1 MAKTCNLVLAGG
13 GVKGIALVG
22 AIEALEA
29 AGYRFQRVA
38 GTSAGAVVGGLV
50 AAGFRGEELRQ
61 IMHRIPYERFRD
73 EGLLSR
79 LGLPGKLAAL
89 YFQKG
94 IYQGD
99 YFCRWYEELLDTK
112 GVNTFGDI
120 QYREAFS
127 DQQPYPFVAIAANIS
142 RGRLVQFPRDV
153 REYQIKPHAQSI
165 PGAVRASI
173 SLPGFYRPV
182 KLGGDYLIDG
192 GLLMNFPYNCF
203 GGDDIP
209 TIGIKLSAGPGAS
222 DREHP
227 ISGPFSYGEAVLKTM
242 LNAQDQIHLEDPDTV
257 ANTVFVD
264 TGSIMTTDFDLSP
277 QQQQMLYEAGGAAAD
292 KFIHCSQPK

>member
-22 AIEALEA
+22 VIEALEA
-29 AGYRFQRVA
+29 AGYRFRRVA

-61 IMHRIPYERFRD
+61 IMHQIPYERFRD

-79 LGLPGKLAAL
+79 FGIPGKLAAL

-99 YFCRWYEELLDTK
+99 YFCRWYEQLLGTK
-112 GVNTFGDI
+112 GVSTFDDI
-120 QYREAFS
+120 QLSETYS
-127 DQQPYPFVAIAANIS
+127 DEQPYPFVAVAANIS
-142 RGRLVQFPRDV
+142 RGSLMQFPRDL
-153 REYQIKPHAQSI
+153 RDYQIAPHAQSVS
-165 PGAVRASI
+165 GAVRASI

-182 KLGGDYLIDG
+182 KLGGDYLVDG
-192 GLLMNFPYNCF
+192 GLLMNFPFNCF
-203 GGDDIP
+203 VGDDIP
-209 TIGIKLSAGPGAS
+209 TIGIKLSAAPGAS
-222 DREHP
+222 DKEHR
-227 ISGPFSYGEAVLKTM
+227 ITGPFSYGGAVLKTM
-242 LNAQDQIHLEDPDTV
+242 LNAQDQIHLEDPQTV

-264 TGSIMTTDFDLSP
+264 TGSIMTTDFDLSSA
-277 QQQQMLYEAGGAAAD
+277 QQQTLYEAGKAAAD
-292 KFIHCSQPK
+292 KFLRRRE

>member
-1 MAKTCNLVLAGG
+1 M
-13 GVKGIALVG
+13 
-22 AIEALEA
+22 
-29 AGYRFQRVA
+29 
-38 GTSAGAVVGGLV
+38 
-50 AAGFRGEELRQ
+50 
-61 IMHRIPYERFRD
+61 
-73 EGLLSR
+73 
-79 LGLPGKLAAL
+79 
-89 YFQKG
+89 
-94 IYQGD
+94 
-99 YFCRWYEELLDTK
+99 
-112 GVNTFGDI
+112 
-120 QYREAFS
+120 
-127 DQQPYPFVAIAANIS
+127 AIAANIS

-153 REYQIKPHAQSI
+153 REYQIKPHVQSI

-182 KLGGDYLIDG
+182 KLGGDYLVDG
-192 GLLMNFPYNCF
+192 GLLLNFPYNCF

-209 TIGIKLSAGPGAS
+209 TIGIKLSAEPGAS

-242 LNAQDQIHLEDPDTV
+242 LNAQDQIHLEDPNTV

-292 KFIHCSQPK
+292 KFIRRSQPK